1 MARPLWAVGF
11 TWLAVLAAAALLPLN
26 VTVLLAALCE
36 LLFVATLFIS
46 PLRKK
51 RALPVVILAAGIAFS
66 LYAVREV
73 FVYRPCVRL
82 DGRTVQVEAQVIE
95 TYTNG
100 AVDLRV
106 LEGCEIPKGVGL
118 ILFLGDQAEHPD
130 LYERVSGRLTVR
142 AEDLSDLRNLG
153 YKAGGFY
160 LTAVP
165 EEYGGAAL
173 RYEAMAPP
181 WTAPF
186 QRAGRLAQGVLMT
199 YLPDDRGGLAS
210 LITVGRG
217 SLSEEAQDAFG
228 LSGVSHLIAVSG
240 LHMAILS
247 QAVLSLLKKLRI
259 PRCPAALLTMAGVCG
274 YMALVGFR
282 ASVVRAGVLCL
293 VVLLGSCVRRRSD
306 SLNSIGLALILLLAA
321 DPYAAYDIGLQLSFA
336 ACLGILWLY
345 PFLRERMGRLVTW
358 AAEAGPP
365 EAGEAPAIPLWRRI
379 SGRLLGKGL
388 DALSVTLSAMLP
400 TLPLTAFWF
409 GSLSLIAPPANLL
422 TVFPASLLLM
432 TSCLGVVFHALPL
445 LSFLAEPLFLAAG
458 LLADYLLRATRLFAS
473 LPFAAVTVRDGYLLL
488 WLPAAFGLLLLGWR
502 LCRGKGVR
510 CAAAAAAI
518 VLFCGLGVRMLS
530 MRGVTTLTVARRT
543 MSAEVL
549 IERDGRAGA
558 VITGNDDGSNLVMLL
573 RERGI
578 RALDFLVVTDGT
590 EGDLARLP
598 HLLEAYIADT
608 VYLYPAGRGPCAAI
622 APKFRRAYP
631 LENASC
637 TFWGGETLLWRDGFL
652 RMEFGDTRVLFCSG
666 EGDAARLPES
676 WRETHL
682 VLFSEEP
689 PLHAGAIRATSG
701 VMACRADRMPTALKG
716 IPRSDYEIRATQR
729 EQSDLALMTRGRG
742 DMTWKS

>member
-26 VTVLLAALCE
+26 VTVLLAALCA

-130 LYERVSGRLTVR
+130 LYERVSGRLTVG

-173 RYEAMAPP
+173 RYEAMDPP

-358 AAEAGPP
+358 AAEASPP

-445 LSFLAEPLFLAAG
+445 LSF
-458 LLADYLLRATRLFAS
+458 
-473 LPFAAVTVRDGYLLL
+473 
-488 WLPAAFGLLLLGWR
+488 
-502 LCRGKGVR
+502 
-510 CAAAAAAI
+510 
-518 VLFCGLGVRMLS
+518 
-530 MRGVTTLTVARRT
+530 
-543 MSAEVL
+543 
-549 IERDGRAGA
+549 
-558 VITGNDDGSNLVMLL
+558 
-573 RERGI
+573 
-578 RALDFLVVTDGT
+578 
-590 EGDLARLP
+590 
-598 HLLEAYIADT
+598 
-608 VYLYPAGRGPCAAI
+608 
-622 APKFRRAYP
+622 
-631 LENASC
+631 
-637 TFWGGETLLWRDGFL
+637 
-652 RMEFGDTRVLFCSG
+652 
-666 EGDAARLPES
+666 
-676 WRETHL
+676 
-682 VLFSEEP
+682 
-689 PLHAGAIRATSG
+689 
-701 VMACRADRMPTALKG
+701 
-716 IPRSDYEIRATQR
+716 
-729 EQSDLALMTRGRG
+729 
-742 DMTWKS
+742 